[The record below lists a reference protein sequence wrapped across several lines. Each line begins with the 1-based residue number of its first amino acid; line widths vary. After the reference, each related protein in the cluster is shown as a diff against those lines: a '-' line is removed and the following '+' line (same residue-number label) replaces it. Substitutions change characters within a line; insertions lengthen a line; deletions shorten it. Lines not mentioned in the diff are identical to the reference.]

1 MDHNS
6 RYRQSFSR
14 RHGVFPLPNRLFRVI
29 HARKAGW
36 SSTTQGR
43 ADNGRAAPSPWKI
56 DSEQPSREEGG
67 LVRLEQPAIRAP
79 PHPAR
84 ARPISSAFLRDPD
97 PGRVRFPG
105 RVVRVRNERVGS
117 GPVVRPRSPIFL
129 RMIRHPRDVVII
141 IIHDPIHSSHVS
153 SSSSFSSSYLGRV
166 RSSTRRR
173 RRRGRRASHA
183 RGRHHHHHHPE

>member
-14 RHGVFPLPNRLFRVI
+14 RHGVFPLPDRLFRVI

-105 RVVRVRNERVGS
+105 RVVRNERVGS
-117 GPVVRPRSPIFL
+117 GPVVRPRSP
-129 RMIRHPRDVVII
+129 MAD
-141 IIHDPIHSSHVS
+141 DPSPTQPTTHHHHRLPTHTSHFSCS
-153 SSSSFSSSYLGRV
+153 SSSSSSSSSYLGRV

-183 RGRHHHHHHPE
+183 RGRHHHHPE